1 MTELKQSCL
10 FCGGSPKL
18 ESDSH
23 RKEVGRDRFRIVCSS
38 CYSGTRWYDSPD
50 DAWLMW
56 NARMKIVITKDEL
69 EAMWHDA
76 ELCTPNGKE
85 ADMVANFIECDKETL
100 KCFGLIVWKEW
111 HRRVKG

>member
-1 MTELKQSCL
+1 MITTE
-10 FCGGSPKL
+10 
-18 ESDSH
+18 
-23 RKEVGRDRFRIVCSS
+23 
-38 CYSGTRWYDSPD
+38 
-50 DAWLMW
+50 
-56 NARMKIVITKDEL
+56 EL

-111 HRRVKG
+111 HRRVRYEQIQKETD